1 MHTHT
6 HFLGRFSL
14 REARLL
20 AMSAGT
26 PERPAEPT
34 PEASPDAAPANP
46 EAVAKEGVEKRQ
58 ADAKQL
64 AERGGAILPEVME
77 VPRLNSVVKR
87 GPDAVN
93 VSGGP
98 RAYNFTQRADIND
111 EGYKRLYDCQMHA
124 EGKGIP
130 ALTKGLQ
137 DLAKS
142 NISDAEFKAKATE
155 LMVST
160 RNEWKNSYGNVLAAS
175 GIVLSDGFMRVPN
188 TKAEALA
195 NPPKYSLFCDFQ
207 KDGKSLTQLNG
218 NGRPEQMMG
227 KEFAELIRV
236 LIQLIKMI
244 TEELKK
250 GKTENGPEK
259 QKEDPIG
266 KEIEQDRARLQKER
280 KTDKIT
286 DKDLKDYY
294 AESKEKN
301 TKTIDKIDGDL
312 KSEATAKE
320 QVDGEVNKQEDA
332 VKQMKKDSPN
342 SPELEQME
350 SKLTELKGKQKQVNE
365 NIKRL
370 TDQKKELTD
379 KNAKIDKKIAYLN
392 RPKSTKEGEEVANKQ
407 IKDVAPDARVTRNG
421 NELKVEAPEGLDKII
436 RDSLKDIDTGDVKV
450 TIIVIK
456 RGASAEKKDEKTA

>member
-34 PEASPDAAPANP
+34 PETSPDAAPANP

-286 DKDLKDYY
+286 DKDLESYYEGEKKNNDKKLDGVNRDLKD
-294 AESKEKN
+294 ATDRKETVGSKIKSTEKELENASKEEKPKIEETLQKLKDELDAI
-301 TKTIDKIDGDL
+301 TKTEKNL
-312 KSEATAKE
+312 QTRKT
-320 QVDGEVNKQEDA
+320 
-332 VKQMKKDSPN
+332 
-342 SPELEQME
+342 ELEQANAVLKK
-350 SKLTELKGKQKQVNE
+350 KLDYLK
-365 NIKRL
+365 
-370 TDQKKELTD
+370 
-379 KNAKIDKKIAYLN
+379 
-392 RPKSTKEGEEVANKQ
+392 RPKTTKEGEEVANKQ